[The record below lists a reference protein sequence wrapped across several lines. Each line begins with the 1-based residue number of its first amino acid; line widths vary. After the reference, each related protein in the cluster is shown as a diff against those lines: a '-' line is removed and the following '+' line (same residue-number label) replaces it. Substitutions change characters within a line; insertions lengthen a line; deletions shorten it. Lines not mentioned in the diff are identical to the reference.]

1 MLLWCRA
8 VHTKKRSH
16 SRPKQNRQKHRRASA
31 LPKGNSTKL
40 KKHVK
45 KRAAKKSP
53 AVKRNTEPEHP
64 HQYNTRSKSSSS
76 SSHDR
81 GKLQSFSRR
90 NLVQSVNDAG
100 DTISS
105 QDDERASSPP
115 SAPISERIPGE
126 LDETD
131 SELEPI
137 QHDSE
142 AEAECG
148 SLSEETDMADD
159 VEAEAQSSK
168 QPRQRRKRIMRRT
181 TIVKGR
187 AKKQKRRTSK

>member
-1 MLLWCRA
+1 M
-8 VHTKKRSH
+8 HTKKRSH
-16 SRPKQNRQKHRRASA
+16 SGPKQNRQKHRRASA

-53 AVKRNTEPEHP
+53 AVKRRTEPEHP

-76 SSHDR
+76 SSHNG
-81 GKLQSFSRR
+81 GKLQSSSRR
-90 NLVQSVNDAG
+90 NLVQWVTDAG

-105 QDDERASSPP
+105 QDDERAPSPP
-115 SAPISERIPGE
+115 SVPISEQIPVE
-126 LDETD
+126 LDETV

-148 SLSEETDMADD
+148 SLPEETDMADV
-159 VEAEAQSSK
+159 VETEAQSSK
-168 QPRQRRKRIMRRT
+168 QPSQRRKRIIRRT
-181 TIVKGR
+181 TVDKGR
-187 AKKQKRRTSK
+187 VKKKKKRRTSK